1 MMSPESNG
9 EQEHGTVFPVSVA
22 VSPSALKRMRY
33 ASVDED
39 ASHGSSV
46 SDVAKALNYTGSSAC
61 AKDRSYS
68 GDAFEDDEYDGGVPL
83 ECTAGSDRSSSS
95 CTTVIYGAG
104 GKCAEPIDNN
114 NSPLSGNN
122 NNSDVSGTGGSIGSV
137 AGGVIG
143 GILHNNNNN
152 SIKTRPGEMDEAKF
166 SEFSKFL
173 ADSEKD
179 ESMATILELL
189 HGECV
194 DVVLILGKPTCGI
207 CFL

>member
-1 MMSPESNG
+1 MSPESNG
-9 EQEHGTVFPVSVA
+9 EQEIGSVYPVGGVLP
-22 VSPSALKRMRY
+22 SPSLVQRMRY

-46 SDVAKALNYTGSSAC
+46 SDAAKPLNYSGSAC
-61 AKDRSYS
+61 AKDPS
-68 GDAFEDDEYDGGVPL
+68 FEDDEYDGAATL

-95 CTTVIYGAG
+95 CTTVLYGATG
-104 GKCAEPIDNN
+104 DSGKCAESIDNN

-122 NNSDVSGTGGSIGSV
+122 NNSIRNAGSAGGSSVGSV
-137 AGGVIG
+137 G
-143 GILHNNNNN
+143 GISAIVHNNNNN
-152 SIKTRPGEMDEAKF
+152 SIKARLGEMDEAKF

-189 HGECV
+189 HGE
-194 DVVLILGKPTCGI
+194 
-207 CFL
+207 